1 MLNRGLDKLELL
13 RIVEAVANEKSIDK
27 ELVIGSMES
36 AIQKAALTKFGNDNN
51 IEVKIDRDN
60 GEIIILNQNLE
71 IQETVNLKI
80 KNINK
85 VYNYQNK
92 IFISTEKGITYIY

>member
-1 MLNRGLDKLELL
+1 MQTLL
-13 RIVEAVANEKSIDK
+13 KDLINTQQIKINSK
-27 ELVIGSMES
+27 KTLTT
-36 AIQKAALTKFGNDNN
+36 AINSLIINKNLHLFT
-51 IEVKIDRDN
+51 DN
-60 GEIIILNQNLE
+60 GEIIILDQNLE

>member
-1 MLNRGLDKLELL
+1 MRCNSIMGSNSTGLNQRTQHEHECINKNMHLF
-13 RIVEAVANEKSIDK
+13 
-27 ELVIGSMES
+27 
-36 AIQKAALTKFGNDNN
+36 T
-51 IEVKIDRDN
+51 DN
-60 GEIIILNQNLE
+60 GEIIILDQNLE